1 MSTPTRSHRLLQS
14 PDEIVKSL
22 TELPSVPAILPKLLT
37 ILNDVSASMED
48 VLSLIKVEPGIAS
61 RVLQLGNSAY
71 YSQGGRCSSLEEG
84 VNRLGFLK
92 IYEVVANAVS
102 SEFVLR
108 KLDAYGIEPDELW
121 LRSVGCAIASAQLAP
136 ACDIDVDGAYTTGLF
151 HAVGLVAIDAW
162 LKSNGSTVTL
172 DSTGF
177 PHETTEAEKK
187 LVGFT
192 NAAAAAALLKSWSFK
207 TSISEAVH
215 WQYAPGSA
223 GAYRRGAC
231 LVQAAKW
238 IQAKA
243 RGVPSAKA
251 PPQPDSAIFAEIR
264 LPKGDIDR
272 HVEEV
277 GAELERACQM
287 LVER

>member
-48 VLSLIKVEPGIAS
+48 VLSLIKLEPGIAS

-71 YSQGGRCSSLEEG
+71 YSHGGRCSSLEEG

-136 ACDIDVDGAYTTGLF
+136 ACDIDVDAAYTTGLF

-162 LKSNGSTVTL
+162 LKSNGSAATL
-172 DSTGF
+172 ENAGF
-177 PHETTEAEKK
+177 PSETTEAEKK

-192 NAAAAAALLKSWSFK
+192 NAAGAAALLRSWSFK
-207 TSISEAVH
+207 ASICEAVH
-215 WQYAPGSA
+215 WQYSPGSA
-223 GAYRRGAC
+223 GTHRRAAS

-243 RGVPSAKA
+243 RTVPPAKG
-251 PPQPDSAIFAEIR
+251 PPQPDSAIFADIR

-272 HVEEV
+272 RIEEV
-277 GAELERACQM
+277 GEELERASQM